1 MKALPPT
8 HDDVLDTDV
17 NRFAKITLI
26 VIIVFFGGFIAWGTL
41 VPLYSGVVVGGVVK
55 TVTHDQIIRAPLTDK
70 VVEILVKEGDKVKK
84 GQLLIK
90 LDTSDAQAQ
99 LSKVRNQYL
108 YLLATKIRLIAE
120 INKKREIKFPKVL
133 TEAAQKD
140 PHIRKMLDAQK
151 ELFYSDMNNLKQQ
164 IEALKEEINSLKAKR
179 QGYIMSAKSI
189 KSQMYILSEQINSLK
204 SLVQENFYPKIQYLD
219 KVKDYEDLKAT
230 YENIMGQI
238 QQLEGNINEDMVKI
252 KNIETDFMAKNQ
264 DKLSQIETQLDTYK
278 QMMIAAKETYKK
290 CFIRSP
296 VNGDVVMLT
305 IHTIGTVV
313 REGEELGKILP
324 EDQSFIIEA
333 SVPPTEIAKIHVGS
347 KAFVFFTS
355 LNRSKTPEVEGKV
368 IYISADTVFNPV
380 AKKSYYL
387 AKIKLTREGLKK
399 LPLNQIKI
407 GMTASVK
414 IQAGARTMLEY
425 LLKPLLD
432 NFHTAFK
439 I

>member
-1 MKALPPT
+1 MKALPSN

-17 NRFAKITLI
+17 NRFARITLI
-26 VIIVFFGGFIAWGTL
+26 VIIVFFGGFLAWGTL

-70 VVEILVKEGDKVKK
+70 VVGILVKEGDKVKK

-90 LDTSDAQAQ
+90 LDTSDAKAQ

-108 YLLATKIRLIAE
+108 YLLATKTRLIAE

-133 TEAAQKD
+133 IDAAKKD
-140 PHIRKMLDAQK
+140 AHIRKMLDAQK
-151 ELFYSDMNNLKQQ
+151 ELFYSDMNNLRQQ

-179 QGYIMSAKSI
+179 QGYIMSAKAI
-189 KSQMYILSEQINSLK
+189 KAQMDILSEQIDSLRN
-204 SLVQENFYPKIQYLD
+204 LVKENFYPKIRYLD
-219 KVKDYEDLKAT
+219 KVKDYEDLRAT
-230 YENIMGQI
+230 YENILGQI
-238 QQLEGNINEDMVKI
+238 QQLEGNIKEDIVKI
-252 KNIETDFMAKNQ
+252 KNIETEFMSKNQ
-264 DKLSQIETQLDTYK
+264 DKLSQIESQLDTYRHLLV
-278 QMMIAAKETYKK
+278 AAKETYKK

-324 EDQSFIIEA
+324 EDQNFIIEA

-347 KAFVFFTS
+347 NAFVFFTS
-355 LNRSKTPEVEGKV
+355 LNRSKTPEVKGKV

-380 AKKSYYL
+380 AKKSYYV

-399 LPLNQIKI
+399 LPLDQIKI
-407 GMTASVK
+407 GMAASVK
-414 IQAGARTMLEY
+414 IQAGAKTMLEY

>member
-1 MKALPPT
+1 MKALPPN

-17 NRFAKITLI
+17 NRFARITLI

-70 VVEILVKEGDKVKK
+70 VVDILVKEGDKVKK

-108 YLLATKIRLIAE
+108 YLLATKTRLIAE
-120 INKKREIKFPKVL
+120 INKKKRIKFPKTL
-133 TEAAQKD
+133 IDAAKKD
-140 PHIRKMLDAQK
+140 THIRKMLNTQR
-151 ELFYSDMNNLKQQ
+151 ELFYSDMDNLRQQ
-164 IEALKEEINSLKAKR
+164 IKTLEEEISSLMAKK
-179 QGYIMSAKSI
+179 QGYIMSAKAI
-189 KSQMYILSEQINSLK
+189 KAQMDILYEQLSSLK
-204 SLVQENFYPKIQYLD
+204 SLVEENLYPKIQYLD
-219 KVKDYEDLKAT
+219 KMKDFEDLKAT
-230 YENIMGQI
+230 YENIIGQI
-238 QQLEGNINEDMVKI
+238 KQLEGNIKEDRVKI

-278 QMMIAAKETYKK
+278 QMMIAAKETYNK
-290 CFIRSP
+290 CFIKSP

-333 SVPPTEIAKIHVGS
+333 SIPPTEIAKIHVGS
-347 KAFVFFTS
+347 DAFVFFTS
-355 LNRSKTPEVEGKV
+355 LNRSKTPEVKGKV

-380 AKKSYYL
+380 AKKSYYV

-399 LPLNQIKI
+399 LPLEQIKI
-407 GMTASVK
+407 GMAASVK
-414 IQAGARTMLEY
+414 IQAGAKTMLEY